1 MAGNV
6 AEWVADVYRPTIDN
20 GANDFN
26 YFRGNIFTKKMINSE
41 GKVVIAGD
49 DTPTVYDTLPN
60 GKIVPKQL
68 PGTIKYMPI
77 TKTDA
82 TYRRNFS
89 RSNNANI
96 GDGDLSST
104 RWYEK
109 DSLENNNNP
118 GFSAW
123 ANKLFSSTD
132 SSATGSAETASS
144 SSAPATAPVTE
155 PAPFPSPTTVTP
167 TPNITNASIIVAA
180 LLPPKV
186 LPVTNG
192 MDATNAAHALRFQ
205 AAALQREPNRN
216 DTIAK
221 EQAAEQKRNDREE
234 QEAAQKNTEMI
245 KEEEA
250 ERDEESQQ
258 SAFENEID
266 AALHAAMAE
275 EKKQNALAQ
284 DKIKKEDAEA
294 ERIQQDEIRQQEI
307 ERKERLFNRT
317 RHLQEQASKF
327 IQQKKM
333 DENRKQ
339 MEEKMKE
346 TKKLIQH
353 QNTIATF
360 KKQFI
365 HQYVAKEHRL
375 KDAFQIDTIRHS
387 ILDDSLGVEGCSE
400 IGRWSKKRQQCLC
413 PNGHGG
419 EF

>member
-1 MAGNV
+1 MKLLIGAIIV
-6 AEWVADVYRPTIDN
+6 AVSHSMVSTMPQPTQQTSFDTW
-20 GANDFN
+20 ANRLFD
-26 YFRGNIFTKKMINSE
+26 S
-41 GKVVIAGD
+41 A
-49 DTPTVYDTLPN
+49 
-60 GKIVPKQL
+60 KQTTTE
-68 PGTIKYMPI
+68 PSTTSPPI
-77 TKTDA
+77 EPA
-82 TYRRNFS
+82 
-89 RSNNANI
+89 
-96 GDGDLSST
+96 SST
-104 RWYEK
+104 STPPPPPPEK
-109 DSLENNNNP
+109 DEKNNVQVEDQGNSDSLEHNNNP

-132 SSATGSAETASS
+132 SSATGSAEAASS
-144 SSAPATAPVTE
+144 SSTPATASVTE
-155 PAPFPSPTTVTP
+155 PAPFPSPTTITP

-234 QEAAQKNTEMI
+234 QEAAQKNKEMI

-307 ERKERLFNRT
+307 ERKEKLFNRT

>member
-1 MAGNV
+1 MQMKLLIGVLLV
-6 AEWVADVYRPTIDN
+6 AVSHSMVSTMPQPTQQTSFDTW
-20 GANDFN
+20 ANRLFD
-26 YFRGNIFTKKMINSE
+26 S
-41 GKVVIAGD
+41 A
-49 DTPTVYDTLPN
+49 
-60 GKIVPKQL
+60 KQTTTE
-68 PGTIKYMPI
+68 PSTTSPPI
-77 TKTDA
+77 EQA
-82 TYRRNFS
+82 
-89 RSNNANI
+89 
-96 GDGDLSST
+96 SST
-104 RWYEK
+104 STPPPPPPEK
-109 DSLENNNNP
+109 DEKNNVQVEDQGNSDSLEHNNNP

-132 SSATGSAETASS
+132 SGATGSAETASS

-234 QEAAQKNTEMI
+234 QEAAQKNKEMI

>member
-1 MAGNV
+1 MPASLRLLLLATVVALSHGMASTMPQPTQQTSFDTWANRLFDSAKQTTTEPSTTSPPIDTAKSTPSTPPPPPETNEENNVQVEDQGN
-6 AEWVADVYRPTIDN
+6 
-20 GANDFN
+20 
-26 YFRGNIFTKKMINSE
+26 S
-41 GKVVIAGD
+41 
-49 DTPTVYDTLPN
+49 
-60 GKIVPKQL
+60 
-68 PGTIKYMPI
+68 
-77 TKTDA
+77 
-82 TYRRNFS
+82 
-89 RSNNANI
+89 
-96 GDGDLSST
+96 
-104 RWYEK
+104 
-109 DSLENNNNP
+109 DSLEHNNNP

-123 ANKLFSSTD
+123 ANKLFASTK
-132 SSATGSAETASS
+132 SSATGSGEAVSLSSVPAS
-144 SSAPATAPVTE
+144 APVTE
-155 PAPFPSPTTVTP
+155 PVPFPPPTTVTP
-167 TPNITNASIIVAA
+167 TPNITNITNASVIVAA

-205 AAALQREPNRN
+205 AAALQGVPVLNRN

-221 EQAAEQKRNDREE
+221 EQAEEQKRNDREE
-234 QEAAQKNTEMI
+234 QEAAQKNKEMI

-258 SAFENEID
+258 SAFDNEID

-275 EKKQNALAQ
+275 EKKQNALSQ
-284 DKIKKEDAEA
+284 DKIKKEAAEA

-307 ERKERLFNRT
+307 ERKERLFNQT

-327 IQQKKM
+327 IRQKNQQQKR
-333 DENRKQ
+333 DENRKK
-339 MEEKMKE
+339 MEEN
-346 TKKLIQH
+346 KKLIKH
-353 QNTIATF
+353 QNTLATF

-387 ILDDSLGVEGCSE
+387 ILDDSLGVQGCSE

-419 EF
+419 EFEMW